1 MIISELRLLSASFA
15 ETTASMVDDGRFA
28 FAEVNAL
35 VLSNQTKDSP
45 GLEVRHRCNGKQREW
60 AYQQRQN
67 EPTDPADS
75 FVASRNG
82 ADKANNNRRHQPK
95 KKQHSQALQSLPC
108 R

>member
-1 MIISELRLLSASFA
+1 MTSTAGALLFDDVLRDLGS
-15 ETTASMVDDGRFA
+15 RFG

-60 AYQQRQN
+60 ANQQRQN

-75 FVASRNG
+75 FVASCHG
-82 ADKANNNRRHQPK
+82 AHKANNNRRHQPK
-95 KKQHSQALQSLPC
+95 KKQHAQTLQSLPC

>member
-1 MIISELRLLSASFA
+1 MTSVAPLLF
-15 ETTASMVDDGRFA
+15 DDVLGDLGSRFA

-60 AYQQRQN
+60 AYQQSQN

-75 FVASRNG
+75 FVASRDG

-95 KKQHSQALQSLPC
+95 KKQHSQALQSLSC
-108 R
+108 RFP

>member
-1 MIISELRLLSASFA
+1 MTSTAGALLF
-15 ETTASMVDDGRFA
+15 DDVMGDPGSRFG

-60 AYQQRQN
+60 AYQQRQK
-67 EPTDPADS
+67 EPTDPADP
-75 FVASRNG
+75 FVVSCNG
-82 ADKANNNRRHQPK
+82 AEKADNNRRHQPK
-95 KKQHSQALQSLPC
+95 KEKHPDHQSVVATQ

>member
-1 MIISELRLLSASFA
+1 MTSVAPLVF
-15 ETTASMVDDGRFA
+15 DDVVGNINRPFRFA
-28 FAEVNAL
+28 VIGEVDPLAF
-35 VLSNQTKDSP
+35 SHQTKDSP
-45 GLEVRHRCNGKQREW
+45 GLEVRHRCNGKQCEW

-95 KKQHSQALQSLPC
+95 KKQHSQTLQSLPC